1 MEGRQGFMTV
11 DSVIELLPEEIRDQ
25 FEVGICDPRYIDEAE
40 PVYVKIR
47 DKWSAKAYDIFEPTK
62 SIIVLLHFSPVSLDY
77 SVENHIYD
85 LGVKLF
91 EKHGVRSQLVNDA
104 GECDPLR
111 LVGTEFG
118 PSAATFE
125 KMVLLKELAY
135 FAGIGQYGRNSLI
148 ISPRF
153 GSDLK
158 IQALFVDGDF
168 KFGEPKERRLAPCC
182 EDCDICIV
190 KCPSESITAEY
201 RLKDGY
207 CLASGEPD
215 MVLSK
220 VPIDFFR
227 KDALHRPKGKPTL
240 CRICQA
246 YCPANAE
253 HYVDDLVIVKERN
266 GVRLRKAEEQ

>member
-1 MEGRQGFMTV
+1 MII
-11 DSVIELLPEEIRDQ
+11 DSVVELLPEEMRDQ
-25 FEVGICDPRYIDEAE
+25 FEVGICDPRYVNEAE

-47 DKWSAKAYDIFEPTK
+47 NKWSAKTHDIFESTK
-62 SIIVLLHFSPVSLDY
+62 SIIVLLHYSPVSLDY
-77 SVENHIYD
+77 SVENHIFD
-85 LGVKLF
+85 LGRKLL
-91 EKHGVRSQLVNDA
+91 KRYGIRSQLVNDA

-125 KMVLLKELAY
+125 KMVILKELAY

-148 ISPRF
+148 INPRF

-158 IQALFVDGDF
+158 IQALFVDEDF
-168 KFGEPKERRLAPCC
+168 DCGEPKEHRLAPCC
-182 EDCDICIV
+182 EDCNICIV
-190 KCPSESITAEY
+190 KCPSQSITDEY

-220 VPIDFFR
+220 VPVDFFR
-227 KDALHRPKGKPTL
+227 KDARHRSKGKPTL

-246 YCPANAE
+246 YCPANAD

-266 GVRLRKAEEQ
+266 GVKLRRAEDL